1 MRVKFREF
9 CTFAVNFYFFILMRQ
24 LIFFL
29 IAITMA
35 SCNVGIEGDDAAL
48 DVAANW
54 ADAYFNCDFHEAAN
68 YATPESDKWL
78 RFAASNTTEQDLQ
91 TLEGK
96 ATATAD
102 DYFTVAN
109 DTLRIVTLH
118 VKNFLKPVA
127 VGSPAQIQEEGTFLI
142 TVVKRDGKWKVRMEG
157 LPQSEKQ
164 SRD

>member
-1 MRVKFREF
+1 
-9 CTFAVNFYFFILMRQ
+9 MRQ
-24 LIFFL
+24 LLFFL
-29 IAITMA
+29 TAITMA

-102 DYFTVAN
+102 EYFTEAN
-109 DTLRIVTLH
+109 DTLRVVTLH
-118 VKNFLKPVA
+118 VRNFLKPVA
-127 VGSPAQIQEEGTFLI
+127 VGAPAQLQEEGTFLV